1 MSTKIN
7 LVMSRE
13 IIATK

>member
-1 MSTKIN
+1 
-7 LVMSRE
+7 MSRE

>member
-1 MSTKIN
+1 MNGSSIYTT
-7 LVMSRE
+7 E